1 MTDLGPT
8 TPAPDTAPSTQLAPA
23 QGTPNPT
30 SFKPEAAPEPKPEA
44 AKPLT
49 ARQALEKAAA
59 DVKIDGA
66 KPAEPKAPEPKAA
79 EAKPEAKVEAAPKAE
94 QPRENGKFVAANQEQ
109 QPSSASTAEVAG
121 EGNREGVSER
131 GPSEGNSSSEPPR
144 NFLPRAREE
153 WGNTPD
159 AVRSEVHR
167 LVQNFENGKAQYEED
182 RTFRKEL
189 REFEDMAKASG
200 TTVKQAIENYVAID
214 QQLRQN
220 PVAALERILHSVG
233 ITPQQ
238 YAQHVLG
245 QAQQQAQNPNHAP
258 MQQMQRQIEQMAQTI
273 QQLTQG
279 SQQDREAARLAEV
292 QRTII
297 EPFKASHPRYE
308 ELSGDIAFFLNSD
321 KIPSTLSEHQRL
333 ETAYDMAERINP
345 APHQAAQTRLTAAPP
360 QKPINPAGDRSIKG
374 TPIPG
379 TNLAGDKGKLSPRDA
394 IRAAAAEHGIPM

>member
-1 MTDLGPT
+1 MTDLAPSTPT
-8 TPAPDTAPSTQLAPA
+8 ADTAPSTQLAPA

-30 SFKPEAAPEPKPEA
+30 SFKPDAAPEPKPEA

-66 KPAEPKAPEPKAA
+66 KPAEPKAAEPKAA
-79 EAKPEAKVEAAPKAE
+79 EPKPEAKAEAVPKAE
-94 QPRENGKFVAANQEQ
+94 QPRENGKFAPANPEQ
-109 QPSSASTAEVAG
+109 QPSSASTAEVKGTGQDGDIAT
-121 EGNREGVSER
+121 R
-131 GPSEGNSSSEPPR
+131 PSEGRGHDVPPAR
-144 NFLPRAREE
+144 FLPRAKEQ
-153 WGNTPD
+153 WANVPD
-159 AVRSEVHR
+159 DVKGEVHR
-167 LVQNFENGKAQYEED
+167 ALENAEKGMAEYRESHE
-182 RTFRKEL
+182 FRKEL
-189 REFEDMAKASG
+189 RDFEQMAKASG

-220 PVAALERILHSVG
+220 PVAALERILQSVG

-245 QAQQQAQNPNHAP
+245 QAQQQQQNPNYAP
-258 MQQMQRQIEQMAQTI
+258 MQQMQRQIEQMTQTI

-279 SQQDREAARLAEV
+279 SQQDRESARLAEV

-308 ELSGDIAFFLNSD
+308 ELQSDIYFFLNSD

-345 APHQAAQTRLTAAPP
+345 APLSAAQGRVTPALTPER
-360 QKPINPAGDRSIKG
+360 PINPAGEKSIKG
-374 TPIPG
+374 TPTPG

-394 IRAAAAEHGIPM
+394 IRAAAAEHGIQM